1 MSFYQPDRI
10 TARTF
15 IEFVEYHPTL
25 GSTNTLAA
33 ELRNELQPRT
43 PALVLTDEQTAGR
56 GRGSNVWWSTVGA
69 LTCSVV
75 LDADHHG
82 PPAESR
88 PLAAL
93 ASGLAV
99 RALVADLLPGQ
110 TVHTKWPNDVLV
122 GDQKV
127 CGILS
132 EQHSTDRGSVLIIGI
147 GLNVNNSLTSAPDDV
162 RQRATSIFD
171 LTGQSLDLTDTLI
184 QLLDHLSQVLEQLRL
199 APVVIARQASQF
211 NRLTGCTV
219 TVDAPGETL
228 TGECMGIADDGAL
241 LLTVNGMLRTIRAG
255 TVVEYS

>member
-15 IEFVEYHPTL
+15 IEFVEYHATL

-33 ELRNELQPRT
+33 DLRNELQPRT
-43 PALVLTDEQTAGR
+43 PALVLADEQTTGR
-56 GRGSNVWWSTVGA
+56 GRGSNAWWSTAGA
-69 LTCSVV
+69 VTCSVV
-75 LDADHHG
+75 LDADRHG

-110 TVHTKWPNDVLV
+110 NVHTKWPNDVLV

-132 EQHSTDRGSVLIIGI
+132 EQHSTDHGSVLIVGI
-147 GLNVNNSLTSAPDDV
+147 GLNVNNSMAGAPDDV

-184 QLLDHLSQVLEQLRL
+184 QMLDHLSGVLEQLRIS
-199 APVVIARQASQF
+199 PVTIARQASQF

-219 TVDAPGETL
+219 TVDAPGETV
-228 TGECMGIADDGAL
+228 TGQCTGIADDGAL
-241 LLTVNGMLRTIRAG
+241 LLNVDGAIHRICAG
-255 TVVEYS
+255 TITDFS